1 MLLSA
6 PSPRERQSL
15 SLMVLGARVSHT
27 QTCWWSYYSK
37 EINRKQIINNP
48 PSSVAG
54 FANLGDE
61 TPLVNQKNNLDKT
74 KTKYNIEVN
83 ITVR

>member
-1 MLLSA
+1 MK
-6 PSPRERQSL
+6 
-15 SLMVLGARVSHT
+15 
-27 QTCWWSYYSK
+27 SK

>member
-1 MLLSA
+1 MK
-6 PSPRERQSL
+6 
-15 SLMVLGARVSHT
+15 
-27 QTCWWSYYSK
+27 SK

-83 ITVR
+83 ITVRWKDNEGKKTTKKKADIPHKCR